1 MDGLEFVFV
10 TLPPANG
17 SDGRCTPLLNDTDLS
32 DGRIPVVLG
41 MGSVVWL
48 VRVLMYVYRAR
59 CTGL

>member
-17 SDGRCTPLLNDTDLS
+17 SDSRCTPLLNDTDLS

-48 VRVLMYVYRAR
+48 VRY
-59 CTGL
+59 